1 MRKRSN
7 KNAAS
12 AYIMP
17 NTATSFEVQ
26 KRKVGY
32 HGTLSKVKN
41 CLSCANSRF
50 RKSSGGTILHTSM
63 TCTKCPFAIGEYGV
77 CRNWQG
83 KVARRKGDF
92 LTDLGIDDIMEGV
105 V

>member
-1 MRKRSN
+1 MSKMSN

-17 NTATSFEVQ
+17 NTVTSFEVQ

-41 CLSCANSRF
+41 CMTCDNSRF

-63 TCTKCPFAIGEYGV
+63 TCTKCPFKIGEYGV
-77 CRNWQG
+77 CRNWKG
-83 KVARRKGDF
+83 KVAKRNGDF
-92 LTDLGIDDIMEGV
+92 LTALGIDDIMEGV